1 MDLKIKDVAELLNV
15 SETTIRRWLQDEKI
29 PAYKIHGQYRFS
41 RIEIESWV
49 LRHKLGHADG
59 TSPFSIPLEIKSH
72 PSKGSSKEQEKA
84 TGGSQKFSLYRALH
98 KGQVILKVP
107 GSTKEEVIRN
117 CTRELS
123 STLKLDGEVLSE
135 LLIDREKL
143 QSTALN
149 NGIAVPHTRDFV
161 LSAMH
166 DVVAVAYPEKP
177 IPYGA
182 LDGKP
187 IHTLIFLFACH
198 DKRHLHLLAKI
209 AHLSSQSRALNLLL
223 KRPPKEKLLAFVQT
237 WEGRIAT
244 PQED

>member
-49 LRHKLGHADG
+49 LGHKLGHADG
-59 TSPFSIPLEIKSH
+59 VSPFSIPFKTELESMESRD
-72 PSKGSSKEQEKA
+72 SKV

-98 KGQVILKVP
+98 KGEVLLKVP
-107 GSTKEEVIRN
+107 GSTKEEVIRG
-117 CTRELS
+117 CTKELS
-123 STLKLDGEVLSE
+123 SILKLDGEVLAE
-135 LLIDREKL
+135 LLIDRERL

-161 LSAMH
+161 LKAMH
-166 DVVAVAYPEKP
+166 DVVAIAYPEKP

-209 AHLSSQSRALNLLL
+209 AHLSSQTRAHQLLL
-223 KRPPKEKLLAFVQT
+223 RRPSKEKLLSFIQT
-237 WEGRIAT
+237 WESQIAA